1 MDRFE
6 YKVMKL
12 DIKTKLLGQEFDS
25 AKFEEELNLLGGEG
39 WELIGT
45 TDLVTNGY
53 TMSIVGTLKRKI

>member
-12 DIKTKLLGQEFDS
+12 DIKTKLLGQEFD
-25 AKFEEELNLLGGEG
+25 AVKFEEELNMLGAEG

-53 TMSIVGTLKRKI
+53 TMSIVGTLKRII

>member
-6 YKVMKL
+6 YKIMKL
-12 DIKTKLLGQEFDS
+12 DIKTKLLGQEFDA
-25 AKFEEELNLLGGEG
+25 AKFEEELNLLGAEG

-53 TMSIVGTLKRKI
+53 TMSIVGTLKRKV

>member
-12 DIKTKLLGQEFDS
+12 DIKTKLLSQEFDT
-25 AKFEEELNLLGGEG
+25 AKFEEELNSLGAEG
-39 WELIGT
+39 WELIDT
-45 TDLVTNGY
+45 IDLVTNGY